1 MFFFLERLKRHTA
14 QAHRT
19 SQDAFDLKSKAVIQ
33 NAYIKGLH
41 STPLASPRNMLR
53 KFFIRDRYTEGH
65 TALEGGVCCLCLMP
79 AQVGGPLP
87 YTVKVFIISQN
98 EKVQG
103 LLLWW
108 LDHFK
113 GPTLLSF
120 SSPFLSPSV
129 YGYLPHPLSPWVT
142 DLWAASP

>member
-113 GPTLLSF
+113 GPTLYLSLH
-120 SSPFLSPSV
+120 PFFHLQCMGICPTLSV
-129 YGYLPHPLSPWVT
+129 LG
-142 DLWAASP
+142 